1 MLRGKTFLLIFLLQ
15 FLCSLCFRERKTIFT
30 WCRKQKAD
38 VIFLQETHSTKDNET
53 IWKREWG
60 APLFCSHGANN
71 ARGVAILIRNNF
83 DCVVEVTVVDTNGR
97 FIILKVILKG
107 EQAVLVN
114 VYGPNRDNKLVDFY
128 HLVLQSLKQNDFDEI
143 ENIIMGGD
151 FNCPLNSIIDKRG
164 GNLIPR
170 QSVINTIESLQS
182 ELDLHDIW
190 RVKNS
195 TRRSFTW
202 SQPEPLIM
210 SRLDYRLTSNCLS
223 DNVCNVDFIPSIKTD
238 HSAIII
244 ELKDIDDRVKGPG
257 IWKLNCSLLSD
268 QLYVEEII
276 L

>member
-1 MLRGKTFLLIFLLQ
+1 MSFFYRKHILPKIM
-15 FLCSLCFRERKTIFT
+15 SLCG
-30 WCRKQKAD
+30 KQ
-38 VIFLQETHSTKDNET
+38 N
-53 IWKREWG
+53 G
-60 APLFCSHGANN
+60 APLLAAFMGLV
-71 ARGVAILIRNNF
+71 GVAILIRNNF
-83 DCVVEVTVVDTNGR
+83 DCLVDTVVDTSGR

-151 FNCPLNSIIDKRG
+151 FNCPLNPIMDKRG

-182 ELDLHDIW
+182 ELDLHGIW
-190 RVKNS
+190 RVKNP

-210 SRLDYRLTSNCLS
+210 SRLDCWLISNCLS
-223 DNVCNVDFIPSIKTD
+223 DNVWNVDIIPSIKTD

-244 ELKDIDDRVKGPG
+244 EFKDINDRVKGPG

-268 QLYVEEII
+268 QL
-276 L
+276 